1 MSNQIDVMSKA
12 FLGVTAAC
20 ARCHDHKFDAI
31 SAEDYAALSG
41 LLRSSRRAV
50 GFLDPNET
58 ISQVAGKL
66 ELVRQ
71 QEHEMADGCFVVK
84 PVSKPKPESLRCSLI
99 ASPMN
104 HCGSTMVWRS
114 APPPPM
120 HPARSADASSG
131 GVLHAG
137 LRTNF
142 REASGRDPIAR
153 VPIDPAPHL
162 GACAR
167 DRNHPANGRRVL
179 DERTQCLAVL
189 GPPPEHRFRSVAIHT
204 LPQRTHPRPP
214 GLD

>member
-1 MSNQIDVMSKA
+1 MIAEHLAGDLLPNPRIDASGFNQSELATGFWWFTQEKHGPTDVRAEESDRVSNQIDVMSKA

-84 PVSKPKPESLRCSLI
+84 PVCPNPNPSPSRCSLI

-114 APPPPM
+114 APPPPPM
-120 HPARSADASSG
+120 HPARSADASSRRRTPCWT
-131 GVLHAG
+131 LDEFQKKSKARPDRP
-137 LRTNF
+137 RTN
-142 REASGRDPIAR
+142 
-153 VPIDPAPHL
+153 
-162 GACAR
+162 
-167 DRNHPANGRRVL
+167 
-179 DERTQCLAVL
+179 
-189 GPPPEHRFRSVAIHT
+189 
-204 LPQRTHPRPP
+204 
-214 GLD
+214 